1 MIKTGGL
8 MDNLEEEKI
17 IETEDNE
24 KIYLE
29 EIEEEEKISGF
40 VINNLFKE
48 DDTTE
53 YRSVRDLHKNPPVL
67 TLIEDENNSMS
78 LNLDLE
84 TVKVLI
90 DDLKVIEKG
99 FYGYKY
105 DRLSIKDKI
114 KNLPKDIKY
123 HPLPYIWFGII
134 LFLILVLSFFFS

>member
-1 MIKTGGL
+1 

-134 LFLILVLSFFFS
+134 LFLILVLSFFFN

>member
-1 MIKTGGL
+1 

-78 LNLDLE
+78 LNLDSE

>member
-1 MIKTGGL
+1 

-17 IETEDNE
+17 IEFEDNE
-24 KIYLE
+24 KIYSE
-29 EIEEEEKISGF
+29 ENQEKEKISGF
-40 VINNLFKE
+40 IINNLFKE

-53 YRSVRDLHKNPPVL
+53 YRSVKDLHKNPPVL

-90 DDLKVIEKG
+90 NDLKVIEKG

-134 LFLILVLSFFFS
+134 LFLILILSFFFS

>member
-1 MIKTGGL
+1 ME
-8 MDNLEEEKI
+8 NLEKEKI
-17 IETEDNE
+17 IENEDNE

-29 EIEEEEKISGF
+29 ESEENEKISGF

-78 LNLDLE
+78 LNLDLK
-84 TVKVLI
+84 TVKILI

>member
-1 MIKTGGL
+1 MN
-8 MDNLEEEKI
+8 NLEEEKI
-17 IETEDNE
+17 IEIKDNE
-24 KIYLE
+24 KIYL
-29 EIEEEEKISGF
+29 EEEKISGF

-99 FYGYKY
+99 FYGYRY
-105 DRLSIKDKI
+105 DRLSFQEKI

-123 HPLPYIWFGII
+123 HPIPYIWFGII
-134 LFLILVLSFFFS
+134 LFLILILSFFFA

>member
-1 MIKTGGL
+1 

-114 KNLPKDIKY
+114 KKLPKDIKY

>member
-1 MIKTGGL
+1 

-114 KNLPKDIKY
+114 KNSPKDIKY

>member
-1 MIKTGGL
+1 

-40 VINNLFKE
+40 VIDNLFKE

-53 YRSVRDLHKNPPVL
+53 YRSVRDLHKTPPVL

>member
-1 MIKTGGL
+1 

-78 LNLDLE
+78 LNLLRNS
-84 TVKVLI
+84 K
-90 DDLKVIEKG
+90 
-99 FYGYKY
+99 
-105 DRLSIKDKI
+105 
-114 KNLPKDIKY
+114 
-123 HPLPYIWFGII
+123 
-134 LFLILVLSFFFS
+134 SFNR

>member
-1 MIKTGGL
+1 M
-8 MDNLEEEKI
+8 
-17 IETEDNE
+17 
-24 KIYLE
+24 
-29 EIEEEEKISGF
+29 
-40 VINNLFKE
+40 
-48 DDTTE
+48 
-53 YRSVRDLHKNPPVL
+53 HKNPPVL

>member
-1 MIKTGGL
+1 

-17 IETEDNE
+17 IEFEDNE
-24 KIYLE
+24 KIYSE
-29 EIEEEEKISGF
+29 ENQEKEKISGF
-40 VINNLFKE
+40 IINNLFKE

-53 YRSVRDLHKNPPVL
+53 YRSVKDLHKNPPVL

-90 DDLKVIEKG
+90 NDLKVIEKG

-105 DRLSIKDKI
+105 DSLSIKDKI
-114 KNLPKDIKY
+114 KNLPKAIKY

-134 LFLILVLSFFFS
+134 LFLILILSFFFS

>member
-1 MIKTGGL
+1 

-17 IETEDNE
+17 IEFEDNE
-24 KIYLE
+24 KIYSE
-29 EIEEEEKISGF
+29 ENQEKEKISGF
-40 VINNLFKE
+40 IINNLFKE

-53 YRSVRDLHKNPPVL
+53 YRSVKDLHKNPPVL

-90 DDLKVIEKG
+90 NDLKVIEKG

-105 DRLSIKDKI
+105 DSLSIKDKI

-134 LFLILVLSFFFS
+134 LFLILILSFFFS

>member
-1 MIKTGGL
+1 
-8 MDNLEEEKI
+8 MDNLEEEKN
-17 IETEDNE
+17 IEIKDNE

-29 EIEEEEKISGF
+29 ETEEKISGF

-53 YRSVRDLHKNPPVL
+53 YRSVKDLHKNPPVL

-90 DDLKVIEKG
+90 
-99 FYGYKY
+99 
-105 DRLSIKDKI
+105 
-114 KNLPKDIKY
+114 
-123 HPLPYIWFGII
+123 
-134 LFLILVLSFFFS
+134 LSFFFA

>member
-1 MIKTGGL
+1 
-8 MDNLEEEKI
+8 MDNLEEEKN
-17 IETEDNE
+17 IEIKDNE

-29 EIEEEEKISGF
+29 ETEEKISGF

-53 YRSVRDLHKNPPVL
+53 YRSVKDLHKNPPVL

-84 TVKVLI
+84 TVKILI

-105 DRLSIKDKI
+105 DRLSFKEKI

-123 HPLPYIWFGII
+123 HPIPYIWFGII
-134 LFLILVLSFFFS
+134 LFLILIVSFFFA